1 MDFRKKLTI
10 RLYVAIGYIALGI
23 ILIATY
29 ALLKSDNDF
38 LTSYG
43 LALIVIGIVR
53 IRQYFAIT
61 KNEETLRKQQ
71 IKESDERNIAIASK
85 AKSISFYVC
94 ILLACVAIIVLE
106 ILGRPEISVILSAS
120 VCVMLVIYYV
130 TYWIVRKNS

>member
-53 IRQYFAIT
+53 IRQYFAIM

-106 ILGRPEISVILSAS
+106 ILDRPEISAILSVS
-120 VCVMLVIYYV
+120 VCLMLVIYYV